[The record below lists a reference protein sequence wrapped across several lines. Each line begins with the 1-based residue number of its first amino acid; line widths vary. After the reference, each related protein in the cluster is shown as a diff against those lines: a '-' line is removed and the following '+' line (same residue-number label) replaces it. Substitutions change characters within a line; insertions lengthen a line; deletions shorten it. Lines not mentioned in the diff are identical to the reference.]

1 MNNDKAIKIDEN
13 VLRNINFAI
22 KFEERANDRSNKYS
36 EHEMVDKLCS
46 IIKTEV
52 DKVNS

>member
-36 EHEMVDKLCS
+36 EHEMVDRLCD
-46 IIKTEV
+46 IIKDEV
-52 DKVNS
+52 DRVNS